1 MARTPNARARVS
13 LEDRRAHKRFE
24 SPKNYRAR
32 RNIPRT
38 NPGTR
43 QCLASLSDRAVRYYE
58 TSRLSYAST
67 RQAFRANRIQ
77 QTDNELRLPENGHAS
92 CRRHATREVAPALWP
107 RGRCPP
113 LRSHNLLRG
122 AGQPATNQCDVYLNI
137 CLSNTEKFGHFLL

>member
-24 SPKNYRAR
+24 SPENYTAR

-43 QCLASLSDRAVRYYE
+43 QCLASLSGRAVRNYE

-67 RQAFRANRIQ
+67 RRGFRGHRIQ
-77 QTDNELRLPENGHAS
+77 RTVNELRLPENGHVS
-92 CRRHATREVAPALWP
+92 CRRHATRVVVPALWP
-107 RGRCPP
+107 
-113 LRSHNLLRG
+113 
-122 AGQPATNQCDVYLNI
+122 
-137 CLSNTEKFGHFLL
+137 FG